1 MITHRVKGERR
12 DDEEATDGGRQR
24 LGGQV
29 AQNGAV
35 AVAVAV
41 AVALALAA
49 VVDVL
54 DAVVADAHGAG
65 VRRRRR
71 R

>member
-35 AVAVAV
+35 AVAVA
-41 AVALALAA
+41 LALAV